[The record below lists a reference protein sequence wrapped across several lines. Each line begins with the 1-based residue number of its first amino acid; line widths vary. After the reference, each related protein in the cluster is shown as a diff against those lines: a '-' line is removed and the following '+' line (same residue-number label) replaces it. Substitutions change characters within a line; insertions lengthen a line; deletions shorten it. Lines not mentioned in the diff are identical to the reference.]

1 MKIGIMGGTF
11 NPVHNGHLVLATV
24 AKDEAGLD
32 EVWFMP
38 SGLPAHKSNSELILA
53 KDRLTMVKLAIEG
66 KSGFLASAFEI
77 ERPGFTYT
85 ADTLEALVT
94 EFPQHEFY
102 FIIGGDSLMNFHQW
116 VKPEVISYHTTLLA
130 AGRDNFSFHELR
142 QQAEKLNRLYG
153 TRVQLIDMP
162 KLLISSQQIRKS
174 IKENHPEKIRDFLP
188 ERVLEYILEHKL
200 YQKNI

>member
-1 MKIGIMGGTF
+1 MLF
-11 NPVHNGHLVLATV
+11 R
-24 AKDEAGLD
+24 
-32 EVWFMP
+32 
-38 SGLPAHKSNSELILA
+38 S
-53 KDRLTMVKLAIEG
+53 
-66 KSGFLASAFEI
+66 
-77 ERPGFTYT
+77 
-85 ADTLEALVT
+85 
-94 EFPQHEFY
+94 
-102 FIIGGDSLMNFHQW
+102 SLMNFHQW